1 MTTRFLSFLSILAAV
16 LILFAGCD
24 KQQAAAEN
32 PSPEEEGLAEDP
44 QPEVKSIAVYEIPQ
58 AGSRDLFTGKMA
70 ALQEQAGI
78 FGFRLLRQ
86 LYAGADVNLSPLSLQ
101 LALSMLMN
109 GAEGDTFSEIRSAL
123 GLSGASLQDIN
134 AMSASLLRHLSASV
148 DGKGAQVKCSDLIVV
163 NDRIGIRDAFCKSA
177 ADNYYAPVASLDF
190 SDPKRVLSLVND
202 WSGRNTEG
210 LIPELMTDLPESVM
224 LMILNAL
231 YVKARWEEI
240 PFDSRQTE
248 EKEFTASSGKKG
260 KVQMM
265 HRSALP
271 ALYAERPAFSVARL
285 SLCGH
290 MGLYIFLP
298 KEGKTP
304 ADVLDILAKGGFP
317 AEQKAMEFVD
327 ELDLH
332 LPKFTISNDFDL
344 KRALDELGIKQAF
357 SPWANLSALSE
368 TALSVGQVLQKNRF
382 AVDEYGVEGASV
394 TAVTGDAAAN
404 IPDEIRRAVMNV
416 DHAFVYVLADGR
428 TGAVL
433 FTGVCEGNF

>member
-1 MTTRFLSFLSILAAV
+1 MTRFLSFLSILAAV

-32 PSPEEEGLAEDP
+32 PSPEEEGLVEDP

-58 AGSRDLFTGKMA
+58 AGSGDIFTRKMA
-70 ALQEQAGI
+70 ALQEQAGT

-86 LYAGADVNLSPLSLQ
+86 LYAGVDVNLSPLSLQ

-134 AMSASLLRHLSASV
+134 AMSSSLLRHLSASA
-148 DGKGAQVKCSDLIVV
+148 DGKSAQVKCSDLIVV

-210 LIPELMTDLPESVM
+210 LIPELMTDLPDGLM

-231 YVKARWEEI
+231 YVKARWAII

-248 EKEFTASSGKKG
+248 EKDFTASSGKKG

-271 ALYAERPAFSVARL
+271 ALYAERPAFSAARL

-290 MGLYIFLP
+290 MGLYVFLP

-304 ADVLDILAKGGFP
+304 ADVLDVLADGGFSATQVALEP
-317 AEQKAMEFVD
+317 VD

-332 LPKFTISNDFDL
+332 LPKFSIANDFDL
-344 KRALDELGIKQAF
+344 KQALVELGVKQAF
-357 SPWANLSALSE
+357 SASANLSALSE

-382 AVDEYGVEGASV
+382 AVDELGVEGASV
-394 TAVTGDAAAN
+394 TAVTADATADM
-404 IPDEIRRAVMNV
+404 PHEIRRAVMNV
-416 DHAFVYVLADGR
+416 DHAFVYVLADGQ